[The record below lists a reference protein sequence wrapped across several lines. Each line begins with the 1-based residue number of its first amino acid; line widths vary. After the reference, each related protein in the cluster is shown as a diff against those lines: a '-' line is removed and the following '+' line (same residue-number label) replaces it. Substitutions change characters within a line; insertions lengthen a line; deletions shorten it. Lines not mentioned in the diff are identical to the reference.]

1 MSEVPSRDWQRV
13 SPLLDELL
21 ELDAGARAA
30 RLAQVRATDAALA
43 AGVEKLLAQES
54 LLDAERF
61 LEGSALE
68 AEAEPSLAGRTLG
81 AYTIERALGAGGM
94 GSVWLARRSDGRYE
108 ATVAVKLLNLALLG
122 RGGAAR
128 FAREGEVLA
137 RLAHPHIARLLDAGV
152 AEGGQPYLVLEYV
165 DGESIDRWCD
175 DHRLGVEAR
184 VRLALDVLDAVA
196 HAHSNLVLHRDLKP
210 SNILVTAD
218 GQVKL
223 LDFGIA
229 KLLGAAA
236 AGGAP
241 TELTQVGGRAFTPDY
256 AAPEQVQGG
265 DVTTAT
271 DVYALGVLLY
281 VLLAGVHPTARP
293 GEAPMERLRSVSET
307 DPRPLSEAAA
317 GEDAVQNS
325 AAAARGETPP
335 RLGRV
340 LRGDLDNICAK
351 ALKKAPAERYATVA
365 ALADDLRR
373 HLADQPV
380 SARPD
385 SFAYRATK
393 FVRRNRLAVGAA
405 LVVFA
410 TLVAGVIGTT
420 WQAVEAERQRNA
432 ALQQRDRAQVLL
444 GRNEAIADFVG
455 LMFSEALPAG
465 QAKVVQEM
473 LERSEPLIDTEFA
486 DQPAQQAEVL
496 RVLASYYT
504 RLSLP
509 NKQYELLT
517 RARRIV
523 DRVPDRSLQARL
535 DCDLGS
541 AAAQVGRQG
550 EGAKLLERWGAA
562 TDIEPAVAANCL
574 QGWARLAQNA
584 ADPEGALRYA
594 EAGLRRLHGSGTTGT
609 RTEATLLGDIAFG
622 QHLAGRNA
630 DADRA
635 YQSAL
640 DRLRELG
647 SAQSFDSLR
656 LTLDRGVVRYAMS
669 DYRGGLELFERVL
682 GITQRQGG
690 AVVPPGILANRA
702 FGLEQLGRY
711 DEALQGYERTLEASR
726 ASGFVAGEA
735 YALVGRASVLASLGR
750 IEPAQASLQQAETPM
765 QTLPPAHSARVRGA
779 LVQARIDLARG
790 DLVSAE
796 QRFSAVIER
805 IRAQKAATPPLVTAL
820 RGRAEVVLRQGDPA
834 RALVDAQT
842 AVDTARGL
850 QGSNAHS
857 DLTGLSWL
865 TLARVLRASGA
876 AERWPQALTT
886 AHAELEQTLGAEHPE
901 TRAASALLAQR

>member
-1 MSEVPSRDWQRV
+1 MNEQHSRDWQRV

-21 ELDAGARAA
+21 ELDDAGRAA
-30 RLAQVRATDAALA
+30 RLAQVRAVDPALA
-43 AGVEKLLAQES
+43 TGVEKLLAQES
-54 LLDAERF
+54 LVDEEGF
-61 LEGSALE
+61 LEGTAL
-68 AEAEPSLAGRTLG
+68 AADEPTLAGRTLG
-81 AYTIERALGAGGM
+81 AYTIDRPLGAGGM
-94 GSVWLARRSDGRYE
+94 GSVWLAHRSDGRYE
-108 ATVAVKLLNLALLG
+108 AAVAVKLLNLALLG

-128 FAREGEVLA
+128 FAREGELLA

-165 DGESIDRWCD
+165 DGVPIDRWCD
-175 DHRLGVEAR
+175 EHRLGVEAR
-184 VRLALDVLDAVA
+184 VRLVLDVLDAVA

-210 SNILVTAD
+210 SNILVAGD

-229 KLLGAAA
+229 KLLG
-236 AGGAP
+236 GIETTSAP

-265 DVTTAT
+265 AVTTAT

-293 GEAPMERLRSVSET
+293 GEAAVDRLRSVIET

-317 GEDAVQNS
+317 DEDAAQND

-351 ALKKAPAERYATVA
+351 ALKKAPDERYATAA

-373 HLADQPV
+373 YLTDQPV

-385 SFAYRATK
+385 AFTYRTAK
-393 FVRRNRLAVGAA
+393 FIRRNRLAVGAA

-420 WQAVEAERQRNA
+420 WQAIEAGRQRSA
-432 ALQQRDRAQVLL
+432 ALVQRDRAQLLL
-444 GRNEAIADFVG
+444 GRNEAISDFVG
-455 LMFSEALPAG
+455 LMFGEALPAG
-465 QAKVVQEM
+465 QAKVVQDM

-509 NKQYELLT
+509 KKQYELLT

-523 DRVPDRSLQARL
+523 ERVPDRSLQARL

-541 AAAQVGRQG
+541 AAALVGRQD
-550 EGAKLLERWGAA
+550 EGARLLERWGAA
-562 TDIEPAVAANCL
+562 TDIEPAVAAGCL
-574 QGWARLAQNA
+574 QTRARLAQNA

-594 EAGLRRLHGSGTTGT
+594 TAGLQRLRDSGTAGT
-609 RTEATLLGDIAFG
+609 RTEATLLGDIAFA
-622 QHLAGRNA
+622 QHLAGRNGEA
-630 DADRA
+630 ERA

-640 DRLRELG
+640 DQLRALG
-647 SAQSFDSLR
+647 GGESFDALR

-669 DYRGGLELFERVL
+669 DYRGGLELFEQVL
-682 GITQRQGG
+682 RITERQGG

-702 FGLEQLGRY
+702 HGLEQLGRY
-711 DEALQGYERTLEASR
+711 DEALEGYERTLAASK
-726 ASGFVAGEA
+726 ANGFVAGEA
-735 YALVGRASVLASLGR
+735 YALAGRASVLVALGR
-750 IEPAQASLQQAETPM
+750 IAPARESLRQAEAPM
-765 QTLPPAHSARVRGA
+765 QTLPPAHSARVRAA
-779 LVQARIDLARG
+779 LVQARIDLERG
-790 DLVSAE
+790 DLAAA
-796 QRFSAVIER
+796 QQGYGTVIER
-805 IRAQKAATPPLVTAL
+805 LRAQKASTPALVTAL
-820 RGRAEVVLRQGDPA
+820 RGRAEAALREGDAA
-834 RALVDAQT
+834 RALVDAQA
-842 AVDTARGL
+842 AVDVARRL
-850 QGSNAHS
+850 QGANAHS
-857 DLTGLSWL
+857 DLTGLAWL

-886 AHAELEQTLGAEHPE
+886 ARAELEQTLGVDHPE
-901 TRAASALLAQR
+901 TRAASELLARR

>member
-1 MSEVPSRDWQRV
+1 MQELHSRDWQRL
-13 SPLLDELL
+13 SRLLDELL
-21 ELDAGARAA
+21 DLDDAARAD
-30 RLAQVRATDAALA
+30 RLAVVRASDPELA
-43 AGVEKLLAQES
+43 SGAEKLLAQER
-54 LLDAERF
+54 LLEAERF

-68 AEAEPSLAGRTLG
+68 PEEPSLAGRTLG
-81 AYTIERALGAGGM
+81 AYTIERPLGAGGM
-94 GSVWLARRSDGRYE
+94 GSVWLARRSDGRYD
-108 ATVAVKLLNLALLG
+108 AAVAVKLLNLALLG

-137 RLAHPHIARLLDAGV
+137 RLAHPHIARLLDAGI

-165 DGESIDRWCD
+165 DGEPIDGWCD
-175 DHRLGVEAR
+175 AHRLDVKAR
-184 VRLALDVLDAVA
+184 LRLMLDVLDAVA
-196 HAHSNLVLHRDLKP
+196 HAHTNLVLHRDLKP

-229 KLLGAAA
+229 KLLGSTGAP
-236 AGGAP
+236 GAP

-256 AAPEQVQGG
+256 AAPEQVQGT

-271 DVYALGVLLY
+271 DVYSLGVLLY
-281 VLLAGVHPTARP
+281 VLLAGVHPTGRP
-293 GEAPMERLRSVSET
+293 GEAPMQRLRSVIET

-317 GEDAVQNS
+317 EEDAAHHD

-351 ALKKAPAERYATVA
+351 ALKKAPEERYATVA

-380 SARPD
+380 TARPD
-385 SFAYRATK
+385 SFAYRAAK
-393 FVRRNRLAVGAA
+393 FVRRNRLGVGAA
-405 LVVFA
+405 VVVFA

-420 WQAVEAERQRNA
+420 WQAIEAGRQRSA
-432 ALQQRDRAQVLL
+432 ALLQRDRAQVLL
-444 GRNEAIADFVG
+444 QRNAAIADFIG
-455 LMFSEALPAG
+455 LMFGEALPAG

-504 RLSLP
+504 ALSLP

-523 DRVPDRSLQARL
+523 ERVPDRSLQARL
-535 DCDLGS
+535 DCDLGA
-541 AAAQVGRQG
+541 AAAQVGRQD

-562 TDIEPAVAANCL
+562 TDIEPDVAATCL
-574 QGWARLAQNA
+574 QGRARLAQNA
-584 ADPEGALRYA
+584 ADPGGALRYA
-594 EAGLRRLHGSGTTGT
+594 QAGLKRLRDSGTTDS
-609 RTEATLLGDIAFG
+609 RTEATLLGDIAFAE
-622 QHLAGRNA
+622 HLAGRNA
-630 DADRA
+630 EADRN
-635 YQSAL
+635 YQAAL

-656 LTLDRGVVRYAMS
+656 LTLDHGVVRYAMS
-669 DYRGGLELFERVL
+669 DYVGGLALFERVL
-682 GITQRQGG
+682 RITERQGG
-690 AVVPPGILANRA
+690 AVVPPGVLANRA

-711 DEALQGYERTLEASR
+711 EESLEGYERTLVASR
-726 ASGFVAGEA
+726 ANGFVAGEA

-750 IEPAQASLQQAETPM
+750 TEPAQASLQQADAPM

-779 LVQARIDLARG
+779 LVQARIDLERG
-790 DLVSAE
+790 DLDSA
-796 QRFSAVIER
+796 QRRYSAVIDR
-805 IRAQKAATPPLVTAL
+805 LRAQKAATPPLVTAY
-820 RGRAEVVLRQGDPA
+820 RGRAEVALRQGDA
-834 RALVDAQT
+834 VAALADAQS
-842 AVDTARGL
+842 AVDLARGL
-850 QGSNAHS
+850 QGSNPHS
-857 DLTGLSWL
+857 DLTGLAWL
-865 TLARVLRASGA
+865 TLARALRAGGS
-876 AERWPQALTT
+876 AERWPQALQT
-886 AHAELEQTLGAEHPE
+886 AQAELAQTLGADHPE